1 MFALWE
7 RNVNPKITMDM
18 YKNSKDNVLLL
29 VTEPFGSCVVGG
41 HMKCHTTIMH
51 LNMDF

>member
-1 MFALWE
+1 
-7 RNVNPKITMDM
+7 MDM
-18 YKNSKDNVLLL
+18 YENPKDNVLLL

-41 HMKCHTTIMH
+41 HMKRHTTTMH